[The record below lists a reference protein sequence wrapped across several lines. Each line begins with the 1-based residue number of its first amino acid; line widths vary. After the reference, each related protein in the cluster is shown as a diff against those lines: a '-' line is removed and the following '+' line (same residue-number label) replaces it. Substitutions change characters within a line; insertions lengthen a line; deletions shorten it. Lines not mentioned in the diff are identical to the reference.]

1 MRWSWVLIMGSL
13 LLFPR
18 LLVADDWNV
27 DSLVGEDWYGLYMN
41 GHKTGYS
48 VSTVAKEAGG
58 GVSVAED
65 ARFQVNM
72 AGERQE
78 MHIESKR
85 IYRPDGALKSVFY
98 RVKDPGGVSEFNATV
113 TEKDLALAT
122 LVGDEWR
129 ETRLPKPKETLQD
142 ILHLRALAGG
152 KAKAGDSA
160 KYNYFEPMYSKEISG
175 ESKIDAVEDKVFDGV
190 TMRVF
195 KVVSE
200 LPDLGISTT
209 SYVSADGRTLEDTIA
224 KIVVMRLEPKE
235 IAMDVKYENDV
246 IVSNAAL
253 CNIAISDARERA
265 SLDLKLFGPLVDE
278 HFLNDARQTFRRE
291 PDYVAFT
298 GKKLAL
304 DTFPKTTLPVTNA
317 DVVEWIKPSMFV
329 QSDNAKLME
338 TAKEIAGGE
347 TDALAVSNKLC
358 RWVYDNVRTTYSAR
372 LSNALEVLEHR
383 EGDCTEH
390 SILYIGLAR
399 ALGIPAR
406 EAAGLIY
413 VDHPKPAFYFHQ
425 WATVWVGQW
434 LDVDPTFNQPSADAT
449 HIRLAEGDLYT
460 QTRLI
465 PVIGQLRV
473 EMAEAA
479 VAAK

>member
-1 MRWSWVLIMGSL
+1 
-13 LLFPR
+13 
-18 LLVADDWNV
+18 
-27 DSLVGEDWYGLYMN
+27 
-41 GHKTGYS
+41 
-48 VSTVAKEAGG
+48 
-58 GVSVAED
+58 
-65 ARFQVNM
+65 
-72 AGERQE
+72 
-78 MHIESKR
+78 
-85 IYRPDGALKSVFY
+85 
-98 RVKDPGGVSEFNATV
+98 
-113 TEKDLALAT
+113 
-122 LVGDEWR
+122 
-129 ETRLPKPKETLQD
+129 
-142 ILHLRALAGG
+142 
-152 KAKAGDSA
+152 
-160 KYNYFEPMYSKEISG
+160 
-175 ESKIDAVEDKVFDGV
+175 
-190 TMRVF
+190 
-195 KVVSE
+195 
-200 LPDLGISTT
+200 
-209 SYVSADGRTLEDTIA
+209 
-224 KIVVMRLEPKE
+224 
-235 IAMDVKYENDV
+235 
-246 IVSNAAL
+246 
-253 CNIAISDARERA
+253 
-265 SLDLKLFGPLVDE
+265 
-278 HFLNDARQTFRRE
+278 
-291 PDYVAFT
+291 
-298 GKKLAL
+298 
-304 DTFPKTTLPVTNA
+304 VTNA